1 MAAVESIVSQ
11 TSSSVEWAPVRYVR
25 GYHPAHTKPY
35 SEIALGSTAH
45 IWRHELPPGV
55 IIKAPHSHEDLLDLS
70 LQNKYC
76 TEAAI
81 LQSLGS
87 HSRTVKYCPAS
98 QRILGQCSSC
108 QILGASQSTI
118 ATQGLAPRRGS
129 QWRRVDLPDY
139 TRCYN

>member
-1 MAAVESIVSQ
+1 MAAVEAIVSQ
-11 TSSSVEWAPVRYVR
+11 TPSSVEWAPVRYVR

-45 IWRHELPPGV
+45 IWRHELRPGV

-87 HSRTVKYCPAS
+87 HSRIVKYSLTS
-98 QRILGQCSSC
+98 QPILSQCSPR
-108 QILGASQSTI
+108 QIFRSSRATI
-118 ATQGLAPRRGS
+118 ATQGLTPRRS
-129 QWRRVDLPDY
+129 FQ
-139 TRCYN
+139 